1 MMKRTLA
8 IIIILMSISASGQKF
23 SSEVWHKG
31 FIVTVDQD
39 TVRGNVRYDMETNIV
54 LVSRNGVVQTFT
66 SQKLFYVEIFDSL
79 VETYRQFYSIP
90 YNVKYDYQVPIL
102 FEVLYEA
109 PLSLLSRESIVT
121 ETVNSSVYGT
131 SFLQTVVR
139 NTFYFL
145 DKQGTMKVFS
155 GRKQDLLTIMARKQ
169 GQIKDFIK
177 QNKLNTDD
185 VRDLIR
191 VTAFYNSL

>member
-1 MMKRTLA
+1 MRKILA
-8 IIIILMSISASGQKF
+8 LITILISFTATAQQF

-39 TVRGNVRYDMETNIV
+39 TVRGDVRYDMETNIV

-102 FEVLYEA
+102 FEVLYEG
-109 PLSLLSRESIVT
+109 PLSLLSREAIVS

-131 SFLQTVVR
+131 SYLQTVVR

-145 DKQGTMKVFS
+145 DKQGNMKLFS
-155 GRKQDLLTIMARKQ
+155 GRKQDLLTILARKQ
-169 GQIKDFIK
+169 SQVKNFIK
-177 QNKLNTDD
+177 QNKLDTDD

-191 VTAFYNSL
+191 ITAFYNSL

>member
-1 MMKRTLA
+1 MRRTLA
-8 IIIILMSISASGQKF
+8 FIIILISFSASGQKF

-39 TVRGNVRYDMETNIV
+39 TVRGDVRYDMETNIV

-102 FEVLYEA
+102 FEVLYEG

-131 SFLQTVVR
+131 SFLQTVVK

-145 DKQGTMKVFS
+145 DKQGNMKLFS
-155 GRKQDLLTIMARKQ
+155 GRKQDLQTIMGSKQ
-169 GQIKDFIK
+169 SQVKNFIK
-177 QNKLNTDD
+177 QNKLDADD

-191 VTAFYNSL
+191 ITAFYNSL